1 MSKSSE
7 KYLEWKEHYEAQR
20 DQQQI
25 ELGERLD
32 RLYQE
37 KKAEYEHYYSE
48 AEYEHYYSE
57 KATQRRA
64 SITNALNKVFM
75 DFHPLQFLR
84 DE

>member
-1 MSKSSE
+1 MGKSSE
-7 KYLEWKEHYEAQR
+7 EYIKWKEEYQAQR

-25 ELGERLD
+25 ELGERLE
-32 RLYQE
+32 RLYEE
-37 KKAEYEHYYSE
+37 KK

-64 SITNALNKVFM
+64 SITDALNKVFM
-75 DFHPLQFLR
+75 DFHPLQFLK

>member
-1 MSKSSE
+1 MGKSSE
-7 KYLEWKEHYEAQR
+7 GYIKWKEEYQAQR

-25 ELGERLD
+25 ELGERLE
-32 RLYQE
+32 RLYEE
-37 KKAEYEHYYSE
+37 KK

-64 SITNALNKVFM
+64 AITDALNKVFM
-75 DFHPLQFLR
+75 DFHPLQFMK

>member
-1 MSKSSE
+1 MGKSSE
-7 KYLEWKEHYEAQR
+7 EYIKWKEEYQAQR

-25 ELGERLD
+25 ELGERLE
-32 RLYQE
+32 RLYEE
-37 KKAEYEHYYSE
+37 KK

-64 SITNALNKVFM
+64 AITDALNKVFM
-75 DFHPLQFLR
+75 DFHPLQFMK

>member
-1 MSKSSE
+1 MGKSSE
-7 KYLEWKEHYEAQR
+7 EYIKWKEEYQAQR

-25 ELGERLD
+25 ELGERLE
-32 RLYQE
+32 RLYEE
-37 KKAEYEHYYSE
+37 KK

-64 SITNALNKVFM
+64 AKTDALNKVFM
-75 DFHPLQFLR
+75 DFHPLQFMK

>member
-1 MSKSSE
+1 MSKSNE

-20 DQQQI
+20 DQEQI

-37 KKAEYEHYYSE
+37 KKAEYEHYYSKE
-48 AEYEHYYSE
+48 A
-57 KATQRRA
+57 KKRRDQ
-64 SITNALNKVFM
+64 IGWTLNQVFK

>member
-1 MSKSSE
+1 MSKSNE
-7 KYLEWKEHYEAQR
+7 EYLEWKEHYEAQR

-48 AEYEHYYSE
+48 

-75 DFHPLQFLR
+75 DFHPLQFMK